1 MVIVA
6 CGHLKKAIF
15 TLVILTNGGYCQ
27 LVIEKMV
34 VALASSKH
42 IIILTHTYTALYLLI
57 IILQLIHH
65 AMRTANLVIT

>member
-42 IIILTHTYTALYLLI
+42 IIILTHTYTAL
-57 IILQLIHH
+57 
-65 AMRTANLVIT
+65 